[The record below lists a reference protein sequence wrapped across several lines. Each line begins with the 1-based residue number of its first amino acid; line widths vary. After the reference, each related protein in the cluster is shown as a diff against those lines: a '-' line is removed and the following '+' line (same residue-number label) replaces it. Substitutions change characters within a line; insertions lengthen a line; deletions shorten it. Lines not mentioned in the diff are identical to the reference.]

1 MAQTRESAPAG
12 TVLLVD
18 DDPVF
23 LSTFRREFTRREWRV
38 ATADSCAT
46 AAEVARTTRPNVV
59 VLDLML
65 GDGSG
70 IELIEALRR
79 ESPATRIVM
88 TTGHPSFAH
97 AVEAM
102 KRGAHHFVPKPCT
115 VERVLAAAAATPT
128 FQEPEVPASASL
140 AQSERAH
147 IDRVIAAC
155 NGNISE
161 AARRLGMHRRSL
173 QRKLHKHV
181 PAVKPG
187 DDSANDG

>member
-1 MAQTRESAPAG
+1 MMDGRARSATG

-18 DDPVF
+18 DDPTF
-23 LSTFRREFTRREWRV
+23 LSTFAREFARRDWHV
-38 ATADSCAT
+38 ATADNF
-46 AAEVARTTRPNVV
+46 AAAADVARTHRPSVV

-70 IELIEALRR
+70 LDLIEALRR

-88 TTGHPSFAH
+88 TTGHPSFAS

-102 KRGAHHFVPKPCT
+102 KLGAHHFLPKPCT
-115 VERVLAAAAATPT
+115 VDRVLAAASAPTWADDVTP
-128 FQEPEVPASASL
+128 SASL

-147 IDRVIAAC
+147 IDRVVASC
-155 NGNISE
+155 GGNISE

-173 QRKLHKHV
+173 QRKLRKHV
-181 PAVKPG
+181 PAVKPK
-187 DDSANDG
+187 S

>member
-1 MAQTRESAPAG
+1 MAHTGMPTG

-23 LSTFRREFTRREWRV
+23 LSTFGREFARRQWRV
-38 ATADSCAT
+38 ATADSCAV
-46 AAEVARTTRPNVV
+46 AADVARAHRPTVV
-59 VLDLML
+59 ILDLML
-65 GDGSG
+65 ADGCG
-70 IELIEALRR
+70 LDLIEALRR

-88 TTGHPSFAH
+88 TTGHPTFAT

-115 VERVLAAAAATPT
+115 VERVLAAAAAVPSCH
-128 FQEPEVPASASL
+128 EEVPSSASL

-147 IDRVIAAC
+147 IDRIVAAC
-155 NGNISE
+155 DGNISE

-173 QRKLHKHV
+173 QRKLNKHI
-181 PAVKPG
+181 PALPSK
-187 DDSANDG
+187 S

>member
-1 MAQTRESAPAG
+1 MVNGREAFAAG

-23 LSTFRREFTRREWRV
+23 LNTFRREFARREWRV
-38 ATADSCAT
+38 ATAARAED
-46 AAEVARTTRPNVV
+46 AAVAAREHQPTVI

-65 GDGSG
+65 GEHSG
-70 IELIEALRR
+70 IDLIEALKR
-79 ESPATRIVM
+79 EVPATRIVM
-88 TTGHPSFAH
+88 TSGFPSFAS

-102 KRGAHHFVPKPCT
+102 RLGAHHFVPKPCS
-115 VERVLAAAAATPT
+115 VERVIAAAATDPPGGGKPSPT
-128 FQEPEVPASASL
+128 ASL

-155 NGNISE
+155 DGNISE

-173 QRKLHKHV
+173 QRKLRKHV
-181 PAVKPG
+181 PGAK
-187 DDSANDG
+187 STS

>member
-1 MAQTRESAPAG
+1 MPQSRTRVAPG

-18 DDPVF
+18 DDPTF
-23 LSTFRREFTRREWRV
+23 LSTFAREFARRDWRV
-38 ATADSCAT
+38 ATAASCA
-46 AAEVARTTRPNVV
+46 AAADVARAHRPTVV

-70 IELIEALRR
+70 LDLIEELRR

-88 TTGHPSFAH
+88 TTAHPSFVT

-102 KRGAHHFVPKPCT
+102 KLGAHHFVPKPCS
-115 VERVLAAAAATPT
+115 VERVLAAAS
-128 FQEPEVPASASL
+128 FEPPHERQVPAHASL

-147 IDRVIAAC
+147 IDRVVASC
-155 NGNISE
+155 HGNISE

-181 PAVKPG
+181 PAVKPPR
-187 DDSANDG
+187 D

>member
-1 MAQTRESAPAG
+1 MRDGRARAATG

-18 DDPVF
+18 DDPTF
-23 LSTFRREFTRREWRV
+23 LSTFAREFARRDWRV
-38 ATADSCAT
+38 ATADSFAAAT
-46 AAEVARTTRPNVV
+46 DVARAHRPTVV

-70 IELIEALRR
+70 LDLIETLRR

-88 TTGHPSFAH
+88 TTGHPSFAS

-115 VERVLAAAAATPT
+115 VERVLAAAATPT
-128 FQEPEVPASASL
+128 WADDVPTHASL
-140 AQSERAH
+140 AQSERVH
-147 IDRVIAAC
+147 IDRVVAAC
-155 NGNISE
+155 GGNISE

-173 QRKLHKHV
+173 QRKLRKHV
-181 PAVKPG
+181 PAVDPK
-187 DDSANDG
+187 SS

>member
-1 MAQTRESAPAG
+1 MTDTGGRATAG

-18 DDPVF
+18 DDPTF
-23 LSTFRREFTRREWRV
+23 LSTFAREFARRDWRV
-38 ATADSCAT
+38 ATADSFE
-46 AAEVARTTRPNVV
+46 AAASVARAHRPTVV

-65 GDGSG
+65 GDDSG
-70 IELIEALRR
+70 LDLIEALRR

-88 TTGHPSFAH
+88 TTGHPSFAS

-115 VERVLAAAAATPT
+115 VDRVIAAAATPT
-128 FQEPEVPASASL
+128 STTEEVPVHASL

-147 IDRVIAAC
+147 IDRVIASC
-155 NGNISE
+155 GGNISE

-173 QRKLHKHV
+173 QRKLRKHV
-181 PAVKPG
+181 PPAK
-187 DDSANDG
+187 SS

>member
-1 MAQTRESAPAG
+1 MAQTRESVPAG

-88 TTGHPSFAH
+88 TTGHPTFAN

-102 KRGAHHFVPKPCT
+102 RLGAHHFVPKPCT
-115 VERVLAAAAATPT
+115 VERVLAAAATTPAATKA
-128 FQEPEVPASASL
+128 VPSHASL

-147 IDRVIAAC
+147 IERVISAC
-155 NGNISE
+155 QGNISE
-161 AARRLGMHRRSL
+161 AARRLGIHRRSL
-173 QRKLHKHV
+173 QRKLQKT
-181 PAVKPG
+181 PP
-187 DDSANDG
+187 D

>member
-1 MAQTRESAPAG
+1 MQRTRDRVPTG

-23 LSTFRREFTRREWRV
+23 LSTFGREFARRDWRV
-38 ATADSCAT
+38 ATAESCAA
-46 AAEVARTTRPNVV
+46 AAEVARTHRPTVV
-59 VLDLML
+59 VLDLLL

-70 IELIEALRR
+70 IDLIEELRR

-115 VERVLAAAAATPT
+115 VERVLAAAAVTP
-128 FQEPEVPASASL
+128 QWHREVPAHASL

-147 IDRVIAAC
+147 IDRVIASC
-155 NGNISE
+155 GGNISE

-181 PAVKPG
+181 PSVKSE
-187 DDSANDG
+187 D